1 MKLKKT
7 NMTIQIMVAM
17 IFGIIVGAIGKDK
30 IEGIKIL
37 GDIFLRLIQMSIV
50 LLVMGQII
58 EAIGGLNPKELGKK
72 GVKVIV
78 IFLLT
83 SLFAATF
90 GVFMASIF
98 KPGVGMD
105 ISAISSGNV
114 QIDSTAIGTVSETIL
129 GFFSNNIIKSM
140 ADGAIA
146 QAIIF
151 AILFGIAL
159 SYIRIEND
167 NSQFE
172 GIISEFNKI
181 VLKMVSII
189 MKIAPI
195 GIFSLIASTIGKGG
209 LKIIIPLS
217 KYLGYYGLGTL
228 IYLIIFFAIAAAYCK
243 VNIFK
248 LIKGMTEMTL
258 MALAT
263 TSSAITLPTEMKDA
277 KEKLGI
283 GEKVTKIVLP
293 LGMSL
298 NSNGS
303 AMHMAFTII
312 TIAQFYG
319 ITYSLS
325 QCVYIAILATLIS
338 LANGVVP
345 GAGIM
350 SLAIIVPQMGLPLDA
365 IAIFAGVE
373 WFVGMLRTVLN
384 VDSDTLT
391 ALIIAKDDNDIDYSV
406 YK

>member
-1 MKLKKT
+1 MELKKT
-7 NMTIQIMVAM
+7 NMTVQIMVAM
-17 IFGIIVGAIGKDK
+17 ILGVIVGAIGRDK
-30 IEGIKIL
+30 VQGIKIL

-58 EAIGGLNPKELGKK
+58 EAIGGINPKELGRK
-72 GVKVIV
+72 GIKVIV

-83 SLFAATF
+83 SFLAAAF
-90 GVFMASIF
+90 GIFIAALF

-105 ISAISSGNV
+105 INSISSEGAK
-114 QIDSTAIGTVSETIL
+114 IDLGAIGTVSETIL
-129 GFFSNNIIKSM
+129 GLFSTNVIKSM
-140 ADGAIA
+140 AEGSIA
-146 QAIIF
+146 QVIVF

-159 SYIRIEND
+159 SYIRIENV
-167 NSQFE
+167 NSRFE
-172 GIISEFNKI
+172 EMISEFNKI

-209 LKIIIPLS
+209 LKVIIPLS
-217 KYLGYYGLGTL
+217 KYLGYYGIATL

-243 VNIFK
+243 INIFK
-248 LIKGMTEMTL
+248 LVRGMTEMTL

-283 GEKVTKIVLP
+283 SERVTKIVLP

-303 AMHMAFTII
+303 AMHMAFTVI
-312 TIAQFYG
+312 TVSQFYG
-319 ITYSLS
+319 MTYSLS
-325 QCVYIAILATLIS
+325 QYAYIAVLSTLVS

-345 GAGIM
+345 GSGLM
-350 SLAIIVPQMGLPLDA
+350 SLAIIIPQMGLPLDS
-365 IAIFAGVE
+365 IVLFAGVE